1 MPPEIEGQGIPDGG
15 SSDLSGIDVDG
26 LLSGSGSQTPEIP
39 MGDDSGVSSEPTQK
53 AQPQKSVQDVTE
65 LAFNWQG
72 KQIKAPLTDPRV
84 TQWLS
89 QGYDYA
95 QKMQAF
101 KQSQTEF
108 EQKQRMLS
116 ELESKY
122 KPLEDYY
129 SQNPD
134 RWQYVN
140 QQYEAL
146 KNGLDPSNPIA
157 QKIQTLE
164 SKLSQTSQFIQNLQ
178 NEKLTQQRQQE
189 DQALDGE
196 VKSIQEQFKD
206 LDWSTPDATG
216 KTLEI
221 RVLEHAH
228 QNGIKSF
235 RAAFRDLNHDH
246 LLKLA
251 EERAKEGVVKDQQK
265 KTKLG
270 LLGQTQAPKKGLTNA
285 ADYKSKSYDDL
296 IAEGLAELGLVG
308 A

>member
-1 MPPEIEGQGIPDGG
+1 MPPEQGLPEGST

-26 LLSGSGSQTPEIP
+26 LLAGGESEAPEIP
-39 MGDDSGVSSEPTQK
+39 MGDEPAESTQAP
-53 AQPQKSVQDVTE
+53 AQGEKSAAQQAAE
-65 LAFNWQG
+65 LAFTWNG
-72 KQIKAPLTDPRV
+72 KQIKVPLGDPKA

-101 KQSQTEF
+101 KRDQAEF
-108 EQKQRMLS
+108 ERQRQAIA
-116 ELESKY
+116 ELESRY
-122 KPLEDYY
+122 KPVEEYY

-146 KNGLDPSNPIA
+146 KNGQNASDPIA
-157 QKIQTLE
+157 QKIQFLE
-164 SKLSQTSQFIQNLQ
+164 SKLSQTDQFIQNLQ
-178 NEKLTQQRQQE
+178 NEKLVQQRQQE
-189 DQALDGE
+189 DQALDQE
-196 VKSIQEQFKD
+196 VRSIQEEFKD
-206 LDWSTPDATG
+206 LDWSTPDADG
-216 KTLEI
+216 KPLEI

-228 QNGIKSF
+228 KIGTKSF
-235 RAAFRDLNHDH
+235 RAAFRDLNHEH

-251 EERAKEGVVKDQQK
+251 EERAKENVVKEQQK

-270 LLGQTQAPKKGLTNA
+270 LLGQSQAPKKGITNA
-285 ADYKSKSYDDL
+285 EDFKNKSYDDL
-296 IAEGLAELGLVG
+296 IDEAIAELGLG

>member
-1 MPPEIEGQGIPDGG
+1 MDESQGIAEGG

-26 LLSGSGSQTPEIP
+26 LLSGPESSGREIP
-39 MGDDSGVSSEPTQK
+39 MGDETPQAQAPIQK
-53 AQPQKSVQDVTE
+53 EAPKTEAQQIAE
-65 LAFNWQG
+65 LAFNWNG
-72 KQIKAPLTDPRV
+72 KQIKVPFGDPKA

-101 KQSQTEF
+101 KL
-108 EQKQRMLS
+108 EQAHFQQQQKMIAD
-116 ELESKY
+116 LEAKY
-122 KPLEDYY
+122 KPVEEYY

-146 KNGLDPSNPIA
+146 KNGMDPSNPIA
-157 QKIQTLE
+157 QKIQNLE
-164 SKLSQTSQFIQNLQ
+164 SKLTQYDQFIQNQQ
-178 NEKLTQQRQQE
+178 NEKIFQQRQQE

-196 VKSIQEQFKD
+196 VRSIQDQFKD
-206 LDWSTPDATG
+206 LDWGTPDANG
-216 KTLEI
+216 KTLET

-251 EERAKEGVVKDQQK
+251 EERAKENVVKEQQK

-270 LLGQTQAPKKGLTNA
+270 LLGQSPTPKKGITNA
-285 ADYKSKSYDDL
+285 ENIKTKSYDDL
-296 IAEGLAELGLVG
+296 IAEGMAEYGLG